1 MHHLTL
7 DQRCHIEEL
16 VSSGLSLR
24 KIAELVGVHAS
35 TICRELKKNTGRRYN
50 YMLADKI
57 SADRRHQASSRFK
70 KIKGDL
76 EKKIVEGLCQLWSPD
91 QISGRLKLEGIR
103 ISHEAIY
110 QYARKNNLRCNLRH
124 RGKKYKVKKETQAGI
139 KHIPNRVDI
148 STRPDIVNQKA
159 RIGDW
164 EGDTVISHNSRHALL
179 TLVDRHSKYTIIR
192 KIGQKKAEHVTEAAI
207 KALKKLKLPVHTI
220 TFDNGA
226 EFARHEKLTEK
237 LKAAIYFAR
246 PYKSCDRG
254 LNEHTNGLIRQFLP
268 KKFDFKDVPD
278 HNIQIIE
285 DFLNHRPR
293 KVLNYLA
300 PVEVIS
306 LYNHCCNSFL
316 NGRNYSI

>member
-1 MHHLTL
+1 MKYRHLTL

-24 KIAELVGVHAS
+24 KIAALVGVHAS

-50 YMLADKI
+50 YVIADKT

-76 EKKIVEGLCQLWSPD
+76 EKKIVDGLCQLWSPD
-91 QISGRLKLEGIR
+91 QISGRLKLERIR

-124 RGKKYKVKKETQAGI
+124 RGKKYKVKKEGQAGI
-139 KHIPNRVDI
+139 KHIPNRLDI

-192 KIGQKKAEHVTEAAI
+192 KIGPKKAENVTAAAI

-226 EFARHEKLTEK
+226 EFARHKDLTTK
-237 LKAAIYFAR
+237 LKFA
-246 PYKSCDRG
+246 
-254 LNEHTNGLIRQFLP
+254 
-268 KKFDFKDVPD
+268 
-278 HNIQIIE
+278 
-285 DFLNHRPR
+285 
-293 KVLNYLA
+293 
-300 PVEVIS
+300 
-306 LYNHCCNSFL
+306 
-316 NGRNYSI
+316 